1 MIALGDEAVM
11 VEAGALEETSMET
24 GLNSKFEVGA
34 QRGEVK
40 VIREGEGE
48 VEVAVQVE
56 RSIQLLFLPGAL
68 TSEIFWGGNF

>member
-11 VEAGALEETSMET
+11 VEAGALEETSMEI

-34 QRGEVK
+34 QWGEVK
-40 VIREGEGE
+40 VIREGE

>member
-40 VIREGEGE
+40 VIHEGE
-48 VEVAVQVE
+48 VEAAVQVE
-56 RSIQLLFLPGAL
+56 
-68 TSEIFWGGNF
+68 

>member
-11 VEAGALEETSMET
+11 VEAGALEETSMEI

-34 QRGEVK
+34 QWGEVK
-40 VIREGEGE
+40 VIREGE
-48 VEVAVQVE
+48 VEAAVQVE
-56 RSIQLLFLPGAL
+56 QSIQLLFLPGAL